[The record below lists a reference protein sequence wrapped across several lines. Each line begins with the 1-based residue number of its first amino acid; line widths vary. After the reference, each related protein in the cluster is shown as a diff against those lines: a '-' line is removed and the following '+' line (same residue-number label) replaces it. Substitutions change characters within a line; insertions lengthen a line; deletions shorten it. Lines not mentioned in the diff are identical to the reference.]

1 MKGRVWNGSDVILG
15 VLLALFLFADSIV
28 YSLYGPQFHPAARLV
43 RMISLLIIPSMFSSA
58 LTWALLELWEFRRL
72 RQAYL
77 SSTLFLV
84 LSSLVLS
91 GYLGAAG
98 GIASMYLYYPL
109 LLFWL
114 VYLARRAGLYVRIA
128 VLKPL
133 AASLLFLFLV
143 YLFRSYMAASHIV
156 TFTAIVVSL
165 TGYVALIETFVG
177 GMFKQL
183 IGGLGSDPFS

>member
-1 MKGRVWNGSDVILG
+1 
-15 VLLALFLFADSIV
+15 
-28 YSLYGPQFHPAARLV
+28 
-43 RMISLLIIPSMFSSA
+43 
-58 LTWALLELWEFRRL
+58 
-72 RQAYL
+72 
-77 SSTLFLV
+77 
-84 LSSLVLS
+84 
-91 GYLGAAG
+91 
-98 GIASMYLYYPL
+98 MYLYYPL